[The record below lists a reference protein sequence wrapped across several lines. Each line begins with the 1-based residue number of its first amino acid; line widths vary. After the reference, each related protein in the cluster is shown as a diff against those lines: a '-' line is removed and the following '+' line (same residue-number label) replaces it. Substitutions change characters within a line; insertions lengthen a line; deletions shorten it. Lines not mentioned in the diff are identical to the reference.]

1 MPAVPS
7 NGRGNRAVE
16 VLYRITGHEFSE
28 RPFHAI
34 GTLTGPQI
42 DQVGD
47 GALQFRASA
56 SLLASTI
63 AIDDLGMLRHGT
75 LQGDTN
81 ISHLR
86 LTGVASSDSY
96 IRNFSCYRP

>member
-16 VLYRITGHEFSE
+16 ALYRIAGHEFSE
-28 RPFHAI
+28 RPFDAI
-34 GTLTGPQI
+34 GMLAGPQI

-56 SLLASTI
+56 SFFTCALAV
-63 AIDDLGMLRHGT
+63 DDLGMIRQGT
-75 LQGDTN
+75 IQGDTN
-81 ISHLR
+81 VSQFR
-86 LTGVASSDSY
+86 AY
-96 IRNFSCYRP
+96 RRSC